1 MLFTTTLNSAESQFD
16 DLMALVNWQDKV
28 RETLTAPVGVE
39 TPIALDRPI
48 IDLLAS
54 TLPPKKFWQ
63 TYDHCAAVGRGYSIF
78 EDAVEKLVREYLEIL
93 TKITPSYTSLI
104 DAVRTQHRVGIA
116 HVMGKWGDEKSLY
129 SSLKEVDLA
138 GGLVDGLRGSSYG
151 ILAEAFLTDSDNYRW
166 DTLDRIFRKI
176 GFDGALASI
185 SENAEVQEFQ
195 RAQLG
200 GESIS
205 GRLNSF
211 VKLRN
216 EAAHGSVDTVL
227 SANELHTSLR
237 LLSVLLSAF
246 AGLLRWDLTQKA
258 LPYKAAVH
266 LGTLVKR
273 YSNEVFGA
281 RGTDVGI
288 VRPGDKILV
297 GKKALRYVE
306 IVTLQI
312 KDAAVN
318 QINIDK
324 DFEFGVRLAANTSEG
339 SEIYIWK

>member
-1 MLFTTTLNSAESQFD
+1 MFATTLNSAESQFG

-28 RETLTAPVGVE
+28 RETLTAPTGVV
-39 TPIALDRPI
+39 TPIILDQSI
-48 IDLLAS
+48 IDILAS
-54 TLPPKKFWQ
+54 QLPPKKFWQ
-63 TYDHCAAVGRGYSIF
+63 TFDHCAAVGRGYSIF
-78 EDAVEKLVREYLEIL
+78 EEAVEKLVREYLERL
-93 TKITPSYTSLI
+93 TKITPSYVSLI

-138 GGLVDGLRGSSYG
+138 GGLVDGLRGGSYG

-176 GFDGALASI
+176 GFDRALASI
-185 SENAEVQEFQ
+185 SENAEVQAFQ
-195 RAQLG
+195 QGALG
-200 GESIS
+200 GETVS

-237 LLSVLLSAF
+237 LLGVLLSAF

-258 LPYKAAVH
+258 VVSNAAVH

-273 YSNEVFGA
+273 YSDQVFGV
-281 RGTDVGI
+281 RGTEVGI
-288 VRPGDKILV
+288 VKPGDKILV

-306 IVTLQI
+306 IVSLHI
-312 KDAAVN
+312 KKDAVEQVN
-318 QINIDK
+318 IAK
-324 DFEFGVRLAANTSEG
+324 DFEFGVKLAADTAEG
-339 SEIYIWK
+339 SGIYIWK

>member
-1 MLFTTTLNSAESQFD
+1 MFAITLNSAESQFG

-28 RETLTAPVGVE
+28 RETLTTPTGVA
-39 TPIALDRPI
+39 TPIILDQPT
-48 IDLLAS
+48 IDILAS
-54 TLPPKKFWQ
+54 ELPPKKFWQ

-78 EDAVEKLVREYLEIL
+78 EDAVEKLVREYLELL
-93 TKITPSYTSLI
+93 TKITPSYVSLI

-116 HVMGKWGDEKSLY
+116 HVMGKWSIEKSFY

-138 GGLVDGLRGSSYG
+138 GGLVDGLRGGSYG

-185 SENAEVQEFQ
+185 SENAEVQAFQ
-195 RAQLG
+195 QGQLG
-200 GESIS
+200 GESVS

-227 SANELHTSLR
+227 SANELHTSLQ

-258 LPYKAAVH
+258 VGSKAAVH

-273 YSNEVFGA
+273 YSNQVFGV
-281 RGTDVGI
+281 RGTEVGT
-288 VRPGDKILV
+288 VKPGDKVLV

-306 IVTLQI
+306 IVSLKI
-312 KDAAVN
+312 RDDAVEQVN
-318 QINIDK
+318 IEK
-324 DFEFGVRLAANTSEG
+324 DFEFGVKLAANTAEG
-339 SEIYIWK
+339 SEVYIWK